1 MCLDVRRESDGRGA
15 AEATHPSRSRR
26 PLRLVTEAA
35 GPARLGEAVRC
46 LPYFF
51 FAARFAGF
59 EVLRALVEA
68 AFALLALLFFA
79 PPLRAPLDFVALLR
93 AVLAAPR
100 SRPRFVPLLD
110 FAPEVLDEVVLLL
123 ALAFGVEVLGSLMAL
138 PAASF
143 ILVMAD

>member
-1 MCLDVRRESDGRGA
+1 M
-15 AEATHPSRSRR
+15 PS
-26 PLRLVTEAA
+26 
-35 GPARLGEAVRC
+35 
-46 LPYFF
+46 YFF

-59 EVLRALVEA
+59 EVLRALVDA

-93 AVLAAPR
+93 APFLAPDFLAADFFAPFLAPFAADFLAP
-100 SRPRFVPLLD
+100 PRFVPLLD

>member
-1 MCLDVRRESDGRGA
+1 M
-15 AEATHPSRSRR
+15 PS
-26 PLRLVTEAA
+26 
-35 GPARLGEAVRC
+35 
-46 LPYFF
+46 YFF

-59 EVLRALVEA
+59 EVLRALVDA
-68 AFALLALLFFA
+68 AFAFVALLFFA

-93 AVLAAPR
+93 AVLAALLRAPFLAPDFLAADFFAPFLAPFAADFLAP
-100 SRPRFVPLLD
+100 PRFVPLLD

>member
-1 MCLDVRRESDGRGA
+1 M
-15 AEATHPSRSRR
+15 PS
-26 PLRLVTEAA
+26 
-35 GPARLGEAVRC
+35 
-46 LPYFF
+46 YFF

-59 EVLRALVEA
+59 EVLRALVDA

-93 AVLAAPR
+93 AVLAALFFAPFLAPFAADFLAP
-100 SRPRFVPLLD
+100 PRFVPLLD

>member
-1 MCLDVRRESDGRGA
+1 M
-15 AEATHPSRSRR
+15 PS
-26 PLRLVTEAA
+26 
-35 GPARLGEAVRC
+35 
-46 LPYFF
+46 YFF

-59 EVLRALVEA
+59 EVLRALVDA

-93 AVLAAPR
+93 AVLAALLRAPFLAPDFLAADFLAPFAADFLA
-100 SRPRFVPLLD
+100 PRFVPLLD

>member
-1 MCLDVRRESDGRGA
+1 M
-15 AEATHPSRSRR
+15 PS
-26 PLRLVTEAA
+26 
-35 GPARLGEAVRC
+35 
-46 LPYFF
+46 YFF

-59 EVLRALVEA
+59 EVLRALVDA

-93 AVLAAPR
+93 AVLAALLRAPFLAPDFLAADFFAPFLAPFAADFLAP
-100 SRPRFVPLLD
+100 PRFVPLLD

>member
-1 MCLDVRRESDGRGA
+1 M
-15 AEATHPSRSRR
+15 
-26 PLRLVTEAA
+26 
-35 GPARLGEAVRC
+35 
-46 LPYFF
+46 
-51 FAARFAGF
+51 
-59 EVLRALVEA
+59 RALVDA

-93 AVLAAPR
+93 AVLAALLRAPFLAADFFAPFLAPFAADFLAP
-100 SRPRFVPLLD
+100 PRFVPLLD
-110 FAPEVLDEVVLLL
+110 LAPEVLDEMVLLL

>member
-1 MCLDVRRESDGRGA
+1 M
-15 AEATHPSRSRR
+15 PS
-26 PLRLVTEAA
+26 
-35 GPARLGEAVRC
+35 
-46 LPYFF
+46 YFV

-59 EVLRALVEA
+59 EVLRALVDA

-93 AVLAAPR
+93 AVLAALLRAPFLAP
-100 SRPRFVPLLD
+100 PRFVPLLD

>member
-1 MCLDVRRESDGRGA
+1 M
-15 AEATHPSRSRR
+15 
-26 PLRLVTEAA
+26 
-35 GPARLGEAVRC
+35 
-46 LPYFF
+46 
-51 FAARFAGF
+51 
-59 EVLRALVEA
+59 RALVDA

-93 AVLAAPR
+93 AVLAALLRAPFLAPDFLAADFFAPFLAPFAADFLA
-100 SRPRFVPLLD
+100 PRFVPLLD

>member
-1 MCLDVRRESDGRGA
+1 M
-15 AEATHPSRSRR
+15 
-26 PLRLVTEAA
+26 
-35 GPARLGEAVRC
+35 PA
-46 LPYFF
+46 YFF

-59 EVLRALVEA
+59 EVLRALVDA
-68 AFALLALLFFA
+68 AFALVALLFFA

-93 AVLAAPR
+93 AVLAALLRAPFLAPDFLAADFFAPFLAPFAADFLA
-100 SRPRFVPLLD
+100 PRFVPLLD